1 MVALIMALKFYLGT
15 NLCYFIN
22 DSSLF
27 QLGKPINHNGG
38 VMNINSDEMYEKFK
52 DDNFAEAKPVS
63 QIPALV
69 QLQAETTGSNYHTM
83 INDALKQFM
92 QGQTLVD
99 VVRQTIQQELRHH

>member
-1 MVALIMALKFYLGT
+1 
-15 NLCYFIN
+15 
-22 DSSLF
+22 
-27 QLGKPINHNGG
+27 
-38 VMNINSDEMYEKFK
+38 MNINSDEMYEKFK

-69 QLQAETTGSNYHTM
+69 QLQAESGNNITMQVDNDVLVAFMVRAETTGSNYHTM
-83 INDALKQFM
+83 INDALKQFL